1 MSLNSV
7 RVSWAKLLGNTRCA
21 DKIRIKHWKTNSP
34 NQYDMGENLGVSRT
48 SYLIE
53 GLDKYIE
60 YTIQVIDI
68 LDNN

>member
-34 NQYDMGENLGVSRT
+34 NQYDMGDNLGVSKT